1 MIYLDNA
8 ATSWPKPDCVID
20 AMTKFINDIGANPGR
35 SGHSLSVEAERIRL
49 DTRELLCELFSAPD
63 PMRVIFTL
71 NVTEAI
77 NTVLMGYLGPGDRV
91 VTTSMEHNAVLRPL
105 RHLEARGVE
114 VELVNCAPDGTLDA
128 RDMERA
134 LDSGAR
140 LVVINHASNVCG
152 TLLPVGEIGRM
163 AKERDIPLM
172 LDAAQTAGCIPIDI
186 ERENIDILAF
196 TGHKGLLGPTGT
208 GGVVFNKDFDVDSLP
223 PLVFGGTG
231 SRSEEEY
238 QPDFLPDKYESG
250 TANIIGLSGLRES
263 IRWIK
268 GRGVDEIRTH
278 EVKTTKKMIDELSEI
293 PGVTVYGTR
302 DAERQTATVSFTV
315 NGLEN
320 SEVGERLS
328 TDFQIMSRVGLHCAP
343 RAHRTI
349 GTFPEGTVRF
359 GMGPF
364 TTEEE
369 VTEAVLA
376 VSSIAR
382 GK

>member
-20 AMTKFINDIGANPGR
+20 AMTAFMKDVGANPGR

-63 PMRVIFTL
+63 PMKVIFTL

-77 NTVLMGYLGPGDRV
+77 NMILLGYLGPGNRV

-105 RHLEARGVE
+105 RHLEAKGVE
-114 VELVNCAPDGTLDA
+114 VVLVPCAPDGTLDVG
-128 RDMERA
+128 DIEKA
-134 LDSGAR
+134 LDLGAK

-152 TLLPVGEIGRM
+152 TILPVGEIGRM
-163 AKERDIPLM
+163 SKERGIPLM
-172 LDAAQTAGCIPIDI
+172 VDAAQTAGCIPINID
-186 ERENIDILAF
+186 RDHIDILAF
-196 TGHKGLLGPTGT
+196 TGHKALLGPTGT
-208 GGVVFNKDFDVDSLP
+208 GGIVFGKDFDVDVLP

-263 IRWIK
+263 IRWIQE
-268 GRGVDEIRTH
+268 RGVDKIRTH
-278 EVKTTKKMIDELSEI
+278 EIDITKKLIDGLFYI
-293 PGVTVYGTR
+293 PKVDVYGTK
-302 DAERQTATVSFTV
+302 DACRQTATVSFAI

-328 TDFQIMSRVGLHCAP
+328 TDFRIMSRVGLHCAP
-343 RAHRTI
+343 MAHRTI
-349 GTFPEGTVRF
+349 GTFPKGTVRF

-364 TTEEE
+364 TTEDE
-369 VTEAVLA
+369 VAEAVLA